1 MAYRYILLF
10 VASVLLFPFAGT
22 MQAADKFVLVID
34 AGHGGKDPGAKGK
47 IINEKE
53 INLNVAL
60 KFGKLVQ
67 ANHPDVRVIYTRS
80 TDKFI
85 ELDERAAIANRN
97 KADLFISIHTNSVAK
112 GNSAHGT
119 ETYTLGLARTEENLA
134 VAMRENSAI
143 LLEDDYQQRY
153 EGFDPNS
160 SESYIIFEF
169 IQNKHVEQSIGL
181 ASEIQKSFTT
191 LGREDRGVRQAG
203 FLVLRKTSMPSVL
216 IEVGFIS
223 NSSEERFLA
232 SADGQTQLA
241 RSISNAFDAYKK
253 SIDNRQGALPVKKSA
268 SAQRQTTNTAV
279 ATKAVAAET
288 VEAAANDTAND
299 GTLPPAGSEA
309 DILRRKQQS
318 TKSSRS
324 TVSSNQ
330 STDNKSVTTKAGQL
344 VYRIRILSSDK
355 TLDENS
361 KLLKGYKD
369 VTCVKG
375 SRFYKYYYGESTDFN
390 EIKKLRRQ
398 VVKDFKD
405 AYIEAFKDGKSVK
418 Y

>member
-1 MAYRYILLF
+1 
-10 VASVLLFPFAGT
+10 
-22 MQAADKFVLVID
+22 
-34 AGHGGKDPGAKGK
+34 
-47 IINEKE
+47 
-53 INLNVAL
+53 
-60 KFGKLVQ
+60 
-67 ANHPDVRVIYTRS
+67 
-80 TDKFI
+80 
-85 ELDERAAIANRN
+85 
-97 KADLFISIHTNSVAK
+97 
-112 GNSAHGT
+112 
-119 ETYTLGLARTEENLA
+119 
-134 VAMRENSAI
+134 MRENSAI

-268 SAQRQTTNTAV
+268 SAQRQTTNTTV

-288 VEAAANDTAND
+288 VETIADDTTND

-318 TKSSRS
+318 AKSNRS
-324 TVSSNQ
+324 SVSASE
-330 STDNKSVTTKAGQL
+330 STDNKSVTAKAGQL
-344 VYRIRILSSDK
+344 VYRIRILSSDQK
-355 TLDENS
+355 LDENS
-361 KLLKGYKD
+361 KLLKGYKG

-375 SRFYKYYYGESTDFN
+375 SRFYKYYYGETTDFN

>member
-1 MAYRYILLF
+1 MARKILALF
-10 VASVLLFPFAGT
+10 AVCFLLFPFRLELKAGEPFT
-22 MQAADKFVLVID
+22 LVID

-53 INLNVAL
+53 INLNIAL
-60 KFGKLVQ
+60 KLGKMVQ
-67 ANHPDVRVIYTRS
+67 ANHPEVKVVYTRS
-80 TDKFI
+80 TDKFV
-85 ELDERAAIANRN
+85 ELDERAEIANRN

-112 GNSAHGT
+112 GNSAKGT
-119 ETYTLGLARTEENLA
+119 ETYTLGLARTDENLA

-143 LLEDDYQQRY
+143 LLEDDYQQKY

-181 ASEIQKSFTT
+181 ASEVQRYFTQANR
-191 LGREDRGVRQAG
+191 LDRGVRQAG

-223 NSSEERFLA
+223 NRDEERFLA
-232 SADGQTQLA
+232 SGEGQSKLA
-241 RSISNAFDAYKK
+241 RSISDAFDAYKK
-253 SIDNRQGALPVKKSA
+253 TIDGRKGALPVKKSKAAA
-268 SAQRQTTNTAV
+268 SS
-279 ATKAVAAET
+279 AAFTGTETLADKET
-288 VEAAANDTAND
+288 VDLSLDN
-299 GTLPPAGSEA
+299 PPAGSEE
-309 DILRRKQQS
+309 DIMRRKQM
-318 TKSSRS
+318 SRS
-324 TVSSNQ
+324 GLPTQLEQASTQDMQ
-330 STDNKSVTTKAGQL
+330 SGNSGISKGTL
-344 VYRIRILSSDK
+344 VYKIRILSSDK
-355 TLDENS
+355 KLSSDS
-361 KLLKGYKD
+361 RLLKGYKN

-375 SRFYKYYYGESTDFN
+375 SRFYKYYYGESTSFD

-398 VVKDFKD
+398 VIKDFKD